1 MGVRR
6 GGGKM
11 GISPPENW
19 DYKNQKFRENRKSVA
34 KFRLIDVILLI
45 CRYDTHTVRCSGVM
59 QWWACSSV
67 MSALCL
73 QRQVAKLSSGLL
85 YCWSLLRNKKRQK
98 IVGLYCVTKNGKNS
112 KGLLQV
118 TVAGAL
124 RHVTA
129 QQWRICAPWPRAPRF
144 RGLHAT
150 LSYNHSIL

>member
-67 MSALCL
+67 MSALPAEAGCKTFK
-73 QRQVAKLSSGLL
+73 RIVVLL
-85 YCWSLLRNKKRQK
+85 VF
-98 IVGLYCVTKNGKNS
+98 I
-112 KGLLQV
+112 
-118 TVAGAL
+118 A
-124 RHVTA
+124 
-129 QQWRICAPWPRAPRF
+129 
-144 RGLHAT
+144 
-150 LSYNHSIL
+150 